1 VVLFKE
7 KLKIDDALDVPSVHG
22 VVGIAGVL
30 AISIFTSTVINPY
43 CVVGLLYGNIDQLW
57 IQSVGVGVTNVICF
71 GGTWI
76 ILQLINI

>member
-1 VVLFKE
+1 MVLFKE
-7 KLKIDDALDVPSVHG
+7 KLKIDDALDVHSVHG

-30 AISIFTSTVINPY
+30 AIGIFTSTVINPY